1 MSTENNEHNENH
13 EATEHFAYSI
23 DGMVC
28 GVSQYLQLD
37 NNQYGSGT
45 RNSTATLIASQIAKK
60 HSEKNSDTPV
70 TFIDPHYQSNKP
82 GEDSLIESIK
92 NAKGPI
98 FFGTLDLDKDSTNTT
113 GGIGALKTI
122 VEKCKDKDFIITL
135 GLTDPKEIIIDGKK
149 EVNRQGH
156 SISLIKKGDEI
167 LIIEQGTGENHQT
180 DKNRINEVIS
190 NAGMNSEYFN
200 MGMENDNDC
209 AIFAAMINE
218 WALEYSN
225 INELTEKLTKYQ
237 QTQPVQSK
245 QEEIKTL
252 VDIRNQKYKTYA
264 TEALIAHALTLS
276 DEKFKEIFGKTKDEF
291 KGMDFEHQMSYIR
304 NINLSM
310 NVDEH
315 LPDTTNEPG
324 WKDDIRKAVN
334 KTNEKLKYNFEEYT
348 DENNPNHLYFKD
360 KNKPNNIIGFSS
372 PFHSYV
378 QGDQDSFDLL
388 VASAKELGRD
398 AIAFGKFE
406 KHPEYKAK
414 LYLAC
419 LKHGLKITGNIP
431 TEEELKAYPEYE
443 EISTTRDEES
453 GKFKEELKKLDDQ
466 IKTIL
471 EPTDEDK
478 RKNKE
483 FYNILDTL
491 HTKKDKKELDEAKN
505 SLLKHSLGIKLQEL
519 AQEKAQ
525 LYADYTEKGIIPQNT
540 AEEALSPKTSEKNEQ
555 TADSKKP
562 NYTQECNTST
572 LNIYNRIRAQQQK

>member
-1 MSTENNEHNENH
+1 MSTENNEPKEQFYVPV
-13 EATEHFAYSI
+13 EQQL
-23 DGMVC
+23 D
-28 GVSQYLQLD
+28 GVSKYLKLE
-37 NNQYGSGT
+37 NNQYGTGT

-60 HSEKNSDTPV
+60 HNEENSDTPV
-70 TFIDPHYQSNKP
+70 TFIDPHYQSNIP
-82 GEDSLIESIK
+82 GEDSLIESITK
-92 NAKGPI
+92 AEGPI
-98 FFGTLDLDKDSTNTT
+98 FFGTLDLDKDPANTN
-113 GGIGALKTI
+113 GGIDVLESIIK
-122 VEKCKDKDFIITL
+122 KCKEQDKDFIITL
-135 GLTDPKEIIIDGKK
+135 GVSETKEDKP
-149 EVNRQGH
+149 VHH
-156 SISLIKKGDEI
+156 SISLIMKAGKA
-167 LIIEQGTGENHQT
+167 LIVEQGTGENHKE
-180 DKNRINEVIS
+180 DKQSINDVIAK
-190 NAGMNSEYFN
+190 AGIDYEYFN
-200 MGMENDNDC
+200 MRMTNRSDC
-209 AIFAAMINE
+209 AIFASMINE
-218 WALEYSN
+218 WALQYGN
-225 INELTEKLTKYQ
+225 IDELKQKITPYQ
-237 QTQPVQSK
+237 QTLSDQSK
-245 QEEIKTL
+245 QEKIETL

-315 LPDTTNEPG
+315 LPDTINEPE

-334 KTNEKLKYNFEEYT
+334 KTNKELKYNFEEYT

-431 TEEELKAYPEYE
+431 TEEELKTSPEYE

-453 GKFKEELKKLDDQ
+453 GKFEKELKNLDDQ

-471 EPTDEDK
+471 EPTDKQKKE
-478 RKNKE
+478 NKE

-491 HTKKDKKELDEAKN
+491 HGKKGDELDEAKK
-505 SLLKHSLGIKLQEL
+505 SLLEHSLGIKLKEL
-519 AQEKAQ
+519 AQEKAK

-572 LNIYNRIRAQQQK
+572 LNRFNLIMAQRKQNG